1 MILINRSIHF
11 HLFEKDFHDAAYR
24 ANDRRELIQTITN
37 YINRSLCL
45 IIPPG
50 VHDEDMLSPMI
61 AWIRNKIKLKMEKS
75 NELEKKSLT
84 NKAATHNHVKN
95 RHKANSN
102 NNESLSAFGRKRN
115 DDELNNKSEF
125 EEEFD
130 PFQRTGCPFGSL
142 GKEVK
147 FRYAKYCSDFKDALN
162 LHCLIAFVFTFTV
175 CITPALSFGG
185 ILGLFKIF
193 IKYFK

>member
-1 MILINRSIHF
+1 M
-11 HLFEKDFHDAAYR
+11 
-24 ANDRRELIQTITN
+24 
-37 YINRSLCL
+37 
-45 IIPPG
+45 
-50 VHDEDMLSPMI
+50 
-61 AWIRNKIKLKMEKS
+61 KLKMEKS

-95 RHKANSN
+95 RHNKKTNSN
-102 NNESLSAFGRKRN
+102 NNDGLIAFSHRRN
-115 DDELNNKSEF
+115 DEEFNNKSEL

-142 GKEVK
+142 SKEVK

-185 ILGLFKIF
+185 ILGLFKRLLKLNTRI
-193 IKYFK
+193 

>member
-1 MILINRSIHF
+1 
-11 HLFEKDFHDAAYR
+11 
-24 ANDRRELIQTITN
+24 LIQAITN

-45 IIPPG
+45 VIPPG

-61 AWIRNKIKLKMEKS
+61 AWIRNKMKLKVEKT
-75 NELEKKSLT
+75 NEHEKKSLS
-84 NKAATHNHVKN
+84 NKAASHNHVKN
-95 RHKANSN
+95 RHNNKANRDKN
-102 NNESLSAFGRKRN
+102 DGLIDFGHKRN
-115 DDELNNKSEF
+115 DHEFNDKSEL

-142 GKEVK
+142 SKEVK

-162 LHCLIAFVFTFTV
+162 LHCFIAFVFTFTV

-185 ILGLFKIF
+185 ILGLFEIM
-193 IKYFK
+193 I